1 MAVDAAKPA
10 KAEGAKEEK
19 KDGKKKKDEAD
30 DLSPEDAKLKAD
42 LDMLAERAL
51 DADAGV
57 QKAALD
63 AMINEVRSSTSSMTS
78 VPKPLKFLRPH
89 YAVLKG
95 AFETTPNTANKT
107 RMADVLSVL
116 AMTMGGEGE
125 RESLKFK
132 LLGSIDDIGTWGHE
146 YVRNLSGEIAAEY
159 EALTADKAAPA
170 AGAAARSLADVQRL
184 IRQMVPFFMKHNSE
198 PEAIDLLMEVEAL
211 HEIVEHVDASNSR
224 RICLYLEQVA
234 RYVPAPD
241 DRTVLDT
248 AIACLRK
255 VGKLTEAVRFALL
268 AGDER
273 LVVEI
278 INACEDP
285 CARRARHALRMLGGL
300 ALRAPRAA
308 ELAAGAGERE
318 GQREGGTTPGP
329 APGAAA
335 ARRGLAAGPGPLCRG

>member
-285 CARRARHALRMLGGL
+285 CARRAPRAGRVGS
-300 ALRAPRAA
+300 ARAPHGRV
-308 ELAAGAGERE
+308 GSRAGERE

-329 APGAAA
+329 APAV
-335 ARRGLAAGPGPLCRG
+335 ARRGLAAGPGPLRRG